1 MAHSNYSYVRHEGVV
16 SIIDEYEGGAG
27 NKTVTNNIE
36 QVIDDISRQEEID
49 PWNYVWVY
57 MDSEGL
63 WSGYEPEFDN
73 FYRIGAMGADE
84 LDTVLSSN
92 QVKQRIRL

>member
-1 MAHSNYSYVRHEGVV
+1 MPKSQYRYHVHEGVV

-36 QVIDDISRQEEID
+36 QVVQDISWENEID
-49 PWNYVWVY
+49 PYNYVWVY
-57 MDSEGL
+57 MDTDGV
-63 WSGYEPEFDN
+63 WTGYEPEFDN
-73 FYRIGAMGADE
+73 FYRIGAVGIDE

-92 QVKQRIRL
+92 QVKQRIKL

>member
-1 MAHSNYSYVRHEGVV
+1 MSKSQYRYHVHEGVV

-49 PWNYVWVY
+49 SWNYVWVY
-57 MDSEGL
+57 MDTEGI

-73 FYRIGAMGADE
+73 FFRIGSIGEDE
-84 LDTVLSSN
+84 LDTVLSSQ
-92 QVKQRIRL
+92 QVKQRMKL